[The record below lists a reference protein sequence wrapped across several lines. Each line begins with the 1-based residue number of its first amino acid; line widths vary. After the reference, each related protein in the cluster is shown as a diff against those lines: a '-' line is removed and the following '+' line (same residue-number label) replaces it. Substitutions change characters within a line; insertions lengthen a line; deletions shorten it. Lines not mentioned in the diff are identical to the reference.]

1 MSAFTFLHA
10 ADLHLGSPLAGL
22 AGRDQ
27 DLAERFVAAGREAF
41 SALVTHAV
49 EAGVAFVV
57 CAGDVFDRE
66 WADLSIGL
74 FFARE
79 LARLDRAGIPFL
91 WIRGNH
97 DAESIVRRNVTLP
110 PGTLDFPHAKAGTH
124 RLERWQVAVH
134 GRSFPD
140 RTVPDGFVASYPA
153 PVPGWFNL
161 GLLHTSCEGHAAHD
175 TYAPCTTAELAA
187 RGYDY
192 WALGHVHDYAE
203 LRRDPPI
210 VYPGN
215 LQGRSVR
222 ECGPRGAVAVDV
234 RDGRVEAIRRIVLDR
249 ARFVHLELEAGDH
262 GSEAALVDAVG
273 RELAPHVAEAADRPV
288 AFRVTLAGET
298 ALHDALLGDPDQLR
312 AELQAAAHRLHEDV
326 WLERLRVRTRR
337 PDRPAL
343 PEGDAVLLDPAS
355 LLAALDRDPG
365 LREDARRIVAEIA
378 AKLPGGAGDGELDD
392 LDALLA
398 EAEATVMARLSGRGC

>member
-22 AGRDQ
+22 AGRDAA
-27 DLAERFVAAGREAF
+27 LAERFVAAGREAF
-41 SALVTHAV
+41 SALVAYAI
-49 EAGVAFVV
+49 EADIAFVV

-66 WADLSIGL
+66 WQDLSIGL

-97 DAESIVRRNVTLP
+97 DAESIVRKNVTLP
-110 PGTLDFPHAKAGTH
+110 PGTLDFPHAKAATR

-140 RTVPDGFVASYPA
+140 RIPPADFVASYPA

-161 GLLHTSCEGHAAHD
+161 GLLHSSVEGHAAHE

-203 LRRDPPI
+203 LRREPPI

-215 LQGRSVR
+215 LQGRSVK

-234 RDGRVEAIRRIVLDR
+234 RDGRVEAIRRVVLDR
-249 ARFVHLELEAGDH
+249 ARFVHVEIEAGAH

-273 RELAPHVAEAADRPV
+273 RALAPHVAEAEDRPV
-288 AFRVTLAGET
+288 AVRVTLGGET
-298 ALHDALLGDPDQLR
+298 ALHDALLGDPGQLR
-312 AELQAAAHRLHEDV
+312 AEIQAAAHRLHEDV
-326 WLERLRVRTRR
+326 WLERLRVKTRR
-337 PDRPAL
+337 PARPAM
-343 PEGDAVLLDPAS
+343 PDGDAALLDPAS
-355 LLAALDRDPG
+355 LFAALDGDPA
-365 LREDARRIVAEIA
+365 LRESAGRIVADLL
-378 AKLPGGAGDGELDD
+378 AKLPGGTGDELGD

>member
-41 SALVTHAV
+41 SNLVGHAIA
-49 EAGVAFVV
+49 ERVAFVV

-79 LARLDRAGIPFL
+79 LARLERAGIPFL

-97 DAESIVRRNVTLP
+97 DAESLVRKAVTLP
-110 PGTLDFPHAKAGTH
+110 PGTLDFPSARAGTH
-124 RLERWQVAVH
+124 RLAEWQVAVH

-140 RTVPDGFVASYPA
+140 RTVPPDFVRSYPE

-161 GLLHTSCEGHAAHD
+161 GLLHTSCEGHAEHE
-175 TYAPCTTAELAA
+175 TYAPCTAAELAA
-187 RGYDY
+187 FGYDY

-203 LRRDPPI
+203 LRRDPPV

-234 RDGRVEAIRRIVLDR
+234 RDGRVEAVRRLVFDR
-249 ARFVHLELEAGDH
+249 ARFAHLDLAAGEH
-262 GSEAALVDAVG
+262 ESEAALVEAVG
-273 RELAPHVAEAADRPV
+273 RALVPHVEEAEDRPV
-288 AFRVTLAGET
+288 AFRVTLRGET
-298 ALHDALLGDPDQLR
+298 ALHDALLGDSDGLR
-312 AELQAAAHRLHEDV
+312 AEIQAAAHRLHEDA
-326 WLERLRVRTRR
+326 WLERLRVKTRR
-337 PDRPAL
+337 PARPAM
-343 PEGDAVLLDPAS
+343 PDGEASLLDPAS
-355 LLAALDRDPG
+355 LLAALDGDPD
-365 LREDARRIVAEIA
+365 LREAARAIVAEIG
-378 AKLPGGAGDGELDD
+378 AKLPGGTAAGEFDD